1 MENNGEMNAQ
11 PELSVDITKT
21 YMYEKLWNICAGPLC
36 VLPKPGEKVYYFP
49 QGHIE
54 LIENSTRDELDH
66 IRPIFDLPSKLRC
79 RVVAID
85 RKVDKNTDEVY
96 AQISLMPDTTEVMTH
111 NTTMDTRRPI
121 VYFFS
126 KILTASDVSLSGG
139 LIIPKQ
145 YAIECFPPL
154 DMSQPISTQN
164 LVAKDLYGQEW
175 SFKHVFR
182 GTPQRHMFT
191 SGGGWSVFATTKRLI
206 VGDIFVLLRGENG
219 ELRFGIRRAKHQQG
233 HIPSSVI
240 SANCMQHGV
249 IASVVN
255 AFKTK
260 CMFNV
265 VYKPSS
271 SQFVISYD
279 KFVDAMN
286 NNYIVGSRFRMQFEG
301 KDFSEKRYDG
311 TIIGV
316 NDMSPHWKDSEWRS
330 LKVQWDE
337 LSPFLRPNQV
347 SPWDIEHLIPSSDI
361 SQSSLKKKKHWLQL
375 NEIGATLSNLWTCQ
389 EIGQRSMNS
398 PISVP
403 EFSYPNAIEDSKFLS
418 GLLLNHSL
426 LAIPNENYNSDQMI
440 QPRKEDITTEAT
452 TSCLLFGV
460 DLTKVSKSKDSI
472 CPIESCKKSLPQDKK
487 FDQTQ
492 PLRSPKEVQ
501 STEFNFTRSR
511 IKVHMQGV
519 AISRAVDLTAM
530 HGYNQLIQKLE
541 ELFDLKDELRTRNQW
556 EIVFTNNEGAE
567 MLVGD
572 DPWPEFCNMA
582 KRIFICS
589 KEEIKKMKLKNKF
602 FQPESKAL
610 TSSDVPPNVT
620 DN

>member
-11 PELSVDITKT
+11 PEFSVDITKT

-36 VLPKPGEKVYYFP
+36 VLPKPGEKVYDFP

-54 LIENSTRDELDH
+54 LIENSTRDEVDH
-66 IRPIFDLPSKLRC
+66 IRPIFVLPSKLRC

-154 DMSQPISTQN
+154 DMSQPISTQK
-164 LVAKDLYGQEW
+164 LVAKDLHGQEW

-206 VGDIFVLLRGENG
+206 AGDIFVLLRGENG
-219 ELRFGIRRAKHQQG
+219 ELRVGNRRAKHQQG

-265 VYKPSS
+265 VYKP
-271 SQFVISYD
+271 
-279 KFVDAMN
+279 
-286 NNYIVGSRFRMQFEG
+286 RMQFEG

-361 SQSSLKKKKHWLQL
+361 SQSSLKKKKHWRQL
-375 NEIGATLSNLWTCQ
+375 NEIGATSSNLWTCQ

-403 EFSYPNAIEDSKFLS
+403 EFSYPNAVEDSKFPSEISKLS
-418 GLLLNHSL
+418 
-426 LAIPNENYNSDQMI
+426 
-440 QPRKEDITTEAT
+440 
-452 TSCLLFGV
+452 
-460 DLTKVSKSKDSI
+460 
-472 CPIESCKKSLPQDKK
+472 QDKK

-556 EIVFTNNEGAE
+556 EIVFTDNEGAE
-567 MLVGD
+567 MLSGMIHGRI
-572 DPWPEFCNMA
+572 EFCNMA
-582 KRIFICS
+582 KRVFICS

>member
-1 MENNGEMNAQ
+1 
-11 PELSVDITKT
+11 
-21 YMYEKLWNICAGPLC
+21 
-36 VLPKPGEKVYYFP
+36 
-49 QGHIE
+49 
-54 LIENSTRDELDH
+54 
-66 IRPIFDLPSKLRC
+66 
-79 RVVAID
+79 
-85 RKVDKNTDEVY
+85 
-96 AQISLMPDTTEVMTH
+96 
-111 NTTMDTRRPI
+111 
-121 VYFFS
+121 
-126 KILTASDVSLSGG
+126 
-139 LIIPKQ
+139 
-145 YAIECFPPL
+145 
-154 DMSQPISTQN
+154 MSQPISTQN
-164 LVAKDLYGQEW
+164 LVAKDLHGREW

-182 GTPQRHMFT
+182 G
-191 SGGGWSVFATTKRLI
+191 
-206 VGDIFVLLRGENG
+206 ENG
-219 ELRFGIRRAKHQQG
+219 ELRVGIRRAKHQQG
-233 HIPSSVI
+233 HISSSVI

-265 VYKPSS
+265 VYKP
-271 SQFVISYD
+271 
-279 KFVDAMN
+279 
-286 NNYIVGSRFRMQFEG
+286 
-301 KDFSEKRYDG
+301 RYDG

-347 SPWDIEHLIPSSDI
+347 SPWDIEHLILSSDI
-361 SQSSLKKKKHWLQL
+361 SQSSLKKKKHWRQL
-375 NEIGATLSNLWTCQ
+375 NEIGATSSNLWICQ

-403 EFSYPNAIEDSKFLS
+403 EFSYPNAVEDSKFPS

-440 QPRKEDITTEAT
+440 QPRKEDITTAAT

-460 DLTKVSKSKDSI
+460 DLTKV
-472 CPIESCKKSLPQDKK
+472 
-487 FDQTQ
+487 
-492 PLRSPKEVQ
+492 
-501 STEFNFTRSR
+501 
-511 IKVHMQGV
+511 HMQGV
-519 AISRAVDLTAM
+519 AIGRAVDLTAM

-556 EIVFTNNEGAE
+556 EIVFTDNEGAE

>member
-1 MENNGEMNAQ
+1 MGSYELVLGEQSINKA
-11 PELSVDITKT
+11 T
-21 YMYEKLWNICAGPLC
+21 YL
-36 VLPKPGEKVYYFP
+36 
-49 QGHIE
+49 H
-54 LIENSTRDELDH
+54 H
-66 IRPIFDLPSKLRC
+66 
-79 RVVAID
+79 
-85 RKVDKNTDEVY
+85 
-96 AQISLMPDTTEVMTH
+96 
-111 NTTMDTRRPI
+111 
-121 VYFFS
+121 
-126 KILTASDVSLSGG
+126 
-139 LIIPKQ
+139 
-145 YAIECFPPL
+145 
-154 DMSQPISTQN
+154 
-164 LVAKDLYGQEW
+164 
-175 SFKHVFR
+175 
-182 GTPQRHMFT
+182 
-191 SGGGWSVFATTKRLI
+191 
-206 VGDIFVLLRGENG
+206 
-219 ELRFGIRRAKHQQG
+219 
-233 HIPSSVI
+233 
-240 SANCMQHGV
+240 
-249 IASVVN
+249 
-255 AFKTK
+255 
-260 CMFNV
+260 
-265 VYKPSS
+265 S

-347 SPWDIEHLIPSSDI
+347 SPWDIEHLIPSLDI
-361 SQSSLKKKKHWLQL
+361 SQSSLKKKKHWRQL
-375 NEIGATLSNLWTCQ
+375 NEIGATSSNLWTCQ

-403 EFSYPNAIEDSKFLS
+403 EFSYPNAVEDSKFPS

-460 DLTKVSKSKDSI
+460 DLTKV
-472 CPIESCKKSLPQDKK
+472 
-487 FDQTQ
+487 
-492 PLRSPKEVQ
+492 
-501 STEFNFTRSR
+501 
-511 IKVHMQGV
+511 HMQGV
-519 AISRAVDLTAM
+519 AISRVVDLTAM

-556 EIVFTNNEGAE
+556 EIVFTDNEGAE

-582 KRIFICS
+582 KRIFIYS